1 MTSLSGQRAGFAF
14 PMGQFLAGYA
24 RPRLRRP
31 RAGALLTLLLL
42 AGPLGAT
49 TIEGMRTH
57 AGPEHT
63 RLVLDLSASARWSVF
78 TLDNPARL
86 VLDLADAD
94 LAFDPARLPLAQTN
108 LVGVRSAENAGGEL
122 RLVLDLTGP
131 HDYTVFALDPV
142 AGMGHRLVVDLRPQG
157 AEPAAPP
164 PVADAQ
170 RAVVIAIDAGHGGE
184 DPGALGPGGV
194 REKDVVLAIAQRLKK
209 KFDATPG
216 FRGELIRTGD
226 YYVPLRRRTAR
237 ARDLRAD
244 FFISIHADAFDSP
257 RPRGASVYALSQRGA
272 TSESARWLAAKENQS
287 DLIGGVG
294 AVSLADRDPVLAQV
308 LIDIAMTGTL
318 SQSLLAGGRVVDA
331 LGARTRLHSERVEQA
346 GFVVLKSPDI
356 PSLLVETGFISNP
369 EEARLL
375 RSQRHQNRLAEAI
388 FEGVRAHLE
397 QAPPPGTLLAARQ
410 AQQADAPRYK
420 IRRGDTLSTIAAR
433 YGIDTAR
440 LKSANNLASDRI
452 RVGQVLVIPR
462 S

>member
-1 MTSLSGQRAGFAF
+1 
-14 PMGQFLAGYA
+14 MGQFLAGF
-24 RPRLRRP
+24 RRQGLRRP
-31 RAGALLTLLLL
+31 WAGALLSLLLL

-63 RLVLDLSASARWSVF
+63 RLVLDLSAPARWSAF
-78 TLDNPARL
+78 TLANPARL
-86 VLDLADAD
+86 VLDLADTD
-94 LAFDPARLPLAQTN
+94 LAFDPARLPLAQTT
-108 LVGVRSAENAGGEL
+108 LAGVRSAEKAGGEL

-131 HDYTVFALDPV
+131 HDHTVFALDPV

-157 AEPAAPP
+157 AVPAAPP
-164 PVADAQ
+164 LPAPGAE

-194 REKDVVLAIAQRLKK
+194 REKDVVLAIAQRLKA

-226 YYVPLRRRTAR
+226 YYVPLRRRTER

-318 SQSLLAGGRVVDA
+318 SQSLLAGERVVEA
-331 LGARTRLHSERVEQA
+331 LGARTRLHSKRVEQA

-375 RSQRHQNRLAEAI
+375 RSARHQSRLADAI

-397 QAPPPGTLLAARQ
+397 QAPPPGTRLAARQ
-410 AQQADAPRYK
+410 AQLVDAPRYT

-433 YGIDTAR
+433 YGIDMAR
-440 LKSANNLASDRI
+440 LKSANNLVSDRI
-452 RVGQVLVIPR
+452 RVGQELVIPR